1 MLFLDSPTISMQRE
15 SEMFVVSQHNEKKYS
30 ASTEPICCGFSY
42 WNFRLTHAHTYR
54 NAHIFGILSLSR
66 ERELV
71 LTNGIR
77 ILVWASSFNQIC
89 KASVGI
95 IGLLVLKFLVFVC
108 VQNNKFIYFEV
119 ENVLA
124 VKFRYEKVAENPS
137 NIEIIYQMESIWG
150 SHESESKL
158 INNISILY

>member
-42 WNFRLTHAHTYR
+42 WNFRLTHTHSYR

-89 KASVGI
+89 KASVCI
-95 IGLLVLKFLVFVC
+95 IGLLVLKFLVETT
-108 VQNNKFIYFEV
+108 N
-119 ENVLA
+119 
-124 VKFRYEKVAENPS
+124 S
-137 NIEIIYQMESIWG
+137 
-150 SHESESKL
+150 
-158 INNISILY
+158 SILRLRTFWLSSFDMKSHRKPIKY